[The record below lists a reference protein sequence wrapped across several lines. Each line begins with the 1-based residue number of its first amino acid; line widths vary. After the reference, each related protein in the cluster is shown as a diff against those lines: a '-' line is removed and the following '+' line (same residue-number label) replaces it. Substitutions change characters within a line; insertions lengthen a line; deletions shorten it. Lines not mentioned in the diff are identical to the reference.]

1 MSKQVRRKF
10 RAFLGVLFCGIW
22 LTNPALA
29 NTHNE
34 SHNINAAS
42 AKFLS
47 YGALIQDRVISGTIK
62 DEQGNGLP
70 GASVLIKGT
79 TIGTS
84 TNAEGKFSLSVPT
97 SAAILVVSYIGYAPQ
112 EVPIE
117 GQTTIEITLQPDK
130 ATLAEIVVVG
140 YGTQKRSD
148 LTGAISS
155 VKSEDLKQ
163 LPMQR
168 VDQALQGR
176 AAGVMVL
183 NPSGQPGGKTTI
195 RIRGMNSINGSNQPL
210 VVVDGLQGVDIE
222 SLNPNDIESIEILK
236 DASAT
241 AIYGSQ
247 GANGVLMITT
257 KKGNKGTPVISYSYS
272 LSYQQLRE
280 KLDLMNAADFAKT
293 INANRATQNQPGND
307 VITPTPIFT
316 DAQIAGYEQ
325 NGGTDWQDEVYRTAP
340 MQSHQLG
347 VSGGTDN
354 LQYLV
359 SGGYLDQK
367 GILINSRNSNVLHCG
382 RMLTLI
388 LING

>member
-1 MSKQVRRKF
+1 MSKQVQWKF
-10 RAFLGVLFCGIW
+10 RACLGVLFYGIW

-29 NTHNE
+29 KTHNE
-34 SHNINAAS
+34 SHSINAAS
-42 AKFLS
+42 TKFLS
-47 YGALIQDRVISGTIK
+47 YGALFQDRAISGTIK
-62 DEQGNGLP
+62 DEQGGALP

-97 SAAILVVSYIGYAPQ
+97 SAAILVVSYIGYVPQ
-112 EVPIE
+112 EVPVE

-130 ATLAEIVVVG
+130 ATLAEVVVIG

-183 NPSGQPGGKTTI
+183 NPSGQPGGRTTI

-325 NGGTDWQDEVYRTAP
+325 NGGTDWQDEVYRTG
-340 MQSHQLG
+340 SHAKPSTWCKWRNRQLAVPG
-347 VSGGTDN
+347 FRWLPRSERYFDKLPVSTFYTAGE
-354 LQYLV
+354 
-359 SGGYLDQK
+359 
-367 GILINSRNSNVLHCG
+367 C
-382 RMLTLI
+382 
-388 LING
+388 